1 MKNTASG
8 LRKATLFSTSA
19 LAFSATILGAPAA
32 FAQDG
37 STLEDI
43 VITASRQGET
53 ILQDTPIAVT
63 AFDDAMMQ
71 ARGQRI
77 PQKAGTTF

>member
-1 MKNTASG
+1 MNTTASG

-19 LAFSATILGAPAA
+19 LAFTATILGAPAA
-32 FAQDG
+32 FAQGG

-53 ILQDTPIAVT
+53 IL
-63 AFDDAMMQ
+63 
-71 ARGQRI
+71 
-77 PQKAGTTF
+77 